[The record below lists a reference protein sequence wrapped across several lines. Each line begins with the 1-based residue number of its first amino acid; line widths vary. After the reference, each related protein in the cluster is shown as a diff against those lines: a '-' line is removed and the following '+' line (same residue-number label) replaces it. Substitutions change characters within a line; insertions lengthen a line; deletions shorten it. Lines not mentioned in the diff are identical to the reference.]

1 VPEVILDPVYG
12 IDDAGC
18 RKVPLSSRFAGRVR
32 DDKIFRV
39 VLSASVSP
47 WRNKFYL
54 CEPALIRG
62 EELWKEDGMEIKKVG
77 VLGCGLGIC

>member
-1 VPEVILDPVYG
+1 
-12 IDDAGC
+12 
-18 RKVPLSSRFAGRVR
+18 
-32 DDKIFRV
+32 
-39 VLSASVSP
+39 
-47 WRNKFYL
+47 L